1 MKKRIITVLLAAAL
15 LMTACTETAKSSDKE
30 TDAKEQV
37 TTTTT
42 AEAETTSEEETE
54 ASESEMDAA
63 ADEKKDAALNMSFD
77 EVKEALIAAYAT
89 TNESNERLANLT
101 ENDLVVPP
109 VDKNA
114 PMGIKKA
121 VICSCGSFGDDVIYI
136 QFMLFE
142 MDMESDAYKE
152 LKVGGK
158 INYYLSDTSDFISD
172 EPVIAINGQYVLTAY
187 ETYHMGDDY
196 HSKPPYTYQGLNYA
210 ADAFKALK

>member
-1 MKKRIITVLLAAAL
+1 MKKRIITVLLAATL
-15 LMTACTETAKSSDKE
+15 LMTACTETAKRNDEE
-30 TDAKEQV
+30 TEVKEQV
-37 TTTTT
+37 TTTT
-42 AEAETTSEEETE
+42 AEAETTAEEETE

-77 EVKEALIAAYAT
+77 EVKDALIAAYAT

-187 ETYHMGDDY
+187 ETYHMGAVY
-196 HSKPPYTYQGLNYA
+196 HTEPPYTYQGLNYA

>member
-1 MKKRIITVLLAAAL
+1 MKKRIITILLAATL
-15 LMTACTETAKSSDKE
+15 LMTACTETAKRSDEE
-30 TDAKEQV
+30 TEVKEQV
-37 TTTTT
+37 TTTT
-42 AEAETTSEEETE
+42 AEAETTAEETE

-77 EVKEALIAAYAT
+77 EVKDALIAAYAT

-101 ENDLVVPP
+101 ENDVVVPP

-158 INYYLSDTSDFISD
+158 INYYLSDTTDFISD

-187 ETYHMGDDY
+187 ETYHMGDDF
-196 HSKPPYTYQGLNYA
+196 HTEPPYTYQGLNYA

>member
-1 MKKRIITVLLAAAL
+1 MKKRIITVLLAATL

-30 TDAKEQV
+30 TAVKEQV

-77 EVKEALIAAYAT
+77 EVKDALIAAYAT

-121 VICSCGSFGDDVIYI
+121 VICSCGSFGDDVI
-136 QFMLFE
+136 
-142 MDMESDAYKE
+142 
-152 LKVGGK
+152 
-158 INYYLSDTSDFISD
+158 
-172 EPVIAINGQYVLTAY
+172 
-187 ETYHMGDDY
+187 
-196 HSKPPYTYQGLNYA
+196 
-210 ADAFKALK
+210 

>member
-1 MKKRIITVLLAAAL
+1 MKKKIITILLSATL
-15 LMTACTETAKSSDKE
+15 LMTACTETAKRSDEE
-30 TDAKEQV
+30 TEVKEQV
-37 TTTTT
+37 TTTT
-42 AEAETTSEEETE
+42 AEAETTAEEETE

-77 EVKEALIAAYAT
+77 EVKDALIAAYAT

-158 INYYLSDTSDFISD
+158 INFYLSDTSDFISD

-187 ETYHMGDDY
+187 ETYRHG
-196 HSKPPYTYQGLNYA
+196 QGYEQGSRRFIQFYLQG
-210 ADAFKALK
+210 